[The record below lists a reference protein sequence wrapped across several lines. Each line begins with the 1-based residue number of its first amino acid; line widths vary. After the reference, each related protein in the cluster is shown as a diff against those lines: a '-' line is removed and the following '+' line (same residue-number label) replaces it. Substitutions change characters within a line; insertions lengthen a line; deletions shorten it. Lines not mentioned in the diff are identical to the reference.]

1 MERPIFVAQYTFLAI
16 PETFEEENRILC
28 KVALRCEYV
37 IRFED
42 DGKFYFLL
50 ETRSDYE
57 QQFASYGWHIVN
69 QTCFN
74 ERLTIGMG

>member
-1 MERPIFVAQYTFLAI
+1 MQQPIFVAQYTFLAI

-42 DGKFYFLL
+42 DGKF
-50 ETRSDYE
+50 
-57 QQFASYGWHIVN
+57 
-69 QTCFN
+69 
-74 ERLTIGMG
+74 

>member
-42 DGKFYFLL
+42 DGNSISFSKPVPITNGSL
-50 ETRSDYE
+50 
-57 QQFASYGWHIVN
+57 
-69 QTCFN
+69 
-74 ERLTIGMG
+74 RLTGGISSARLISTKG